1 MEISVKQNDWFET
14 AILETILNISISSLM
29 SGRNHYHTAVLSKRY
44 SMQKLFKKALVT
56 AIFGSDKFW
65 ILQSDYK
72 YFNSVSSFY
81 QNF

>member
-1 MEISVKQNDWFET
+1 MEITVKQNDWFET
-14 AILETILNISISSLM
+14 AILETILNISSLM
-29 SGRNHYHTAVLSKRY
+29 SGRNQYHTAVSSKRY
-44 SMQKLFKKALVT
+44 SMQKLFKQALVT